1 VLFGECVHARAG
13 GKVVRRLGATVQHDD
28 QRERLPTITA
38 GNVELVGAA
47 SSSVAIQPRH
57 ELSAVRHDI
66 GLARRRRMGHSADAR
81 RGAEPFDPIEEATQR
96 PGHVRPG
103 RSFPA
108 GRPQAGVRPPE
119 SLSGARRRPRICHL
133 HLLCHHVDDMRYPI
147 RRCIS
152 GFPDAVGRGVPRRLA
167 SKHPLQK
174 RSRFG
179 ELACA
184 GKTGRL
190 EHVDVSVVRLQSFLT
205 LETGQASSRGGLIR
219 LPVGIAY
226 AD

>member
-1 VLFGECVHARAG
+1 MLFGKCVHARAVS
-13 GKVVRRLGATVQHDD
+13 KVVRRLGATVQHND

-57 ELSAVRHDI
+57 ELSAVWHDI
-66 GLARRRRMGHSADAR
+66 GLAHRRRMRHFADAR
-81 RGAEPFDPIEEATQR
+81 RGADRLDRIEEAAQR
-96 PGHVRPG
+96 PGHVRTG
-103 RSFPA
+103 RSFRPA
-108 GRPQAGVRPPE
+108 GSPQACAPE
-119 SLSGARRRPRICHL
+119 RLFGARRRPGICHL
-133 HLLCHHVDDMRYPI
+133 DRPCHHVEDVWYPSG
-147 RRCIS
+147 RRIS
-152 GFPDAVGRGVPRRLA
+152 GFPDARRLA

-174 RSRFG
+174 RRRFG

-190 EHVDVSVVRLQSFLT
+190 KHVAVSVIHLQSFLT
-205 LETGQASSRGGLIR
+205 SETGQASSRGGLIR